1 MSLNTYILEAP
12 AEVIADVYKE
22 LVKANIDDE
31 NLLFALNGRFSDL
44 AKTIDVKKYIN

>member
-1 MSLNTYILEAP
+1 MSLNSYVLEAS
-12 AEVIADVYKE
+12 AEIIADVCKE
-22 LVKANIDDE
+22 LIKANIDDE